1 MGFSDKSAMKVNISG
16 DPIQTV
22 RPLKWYKPDP
32 TIAYGKNI
40 ALTGKSKAGKTFL
53 LCLLGFFRE
62 EFRDDIIDA
71 GFDRVVE
78 AMDKKVLPTVHK
90 IVLIESENNLLKAL
104 NVGAEREVLQPLIDL
119 DVFEIAPITF
129 ERRETELSDK
139 NKVISMR
146 KKEIELCKQR
156 FDLTV
161 RDVIKNEGNHTLFG
175 IDSMTGYKKILD
187 DKLALLYDVV
197 AKRGHAM
204 MDGADTYRQAFYA
217 ARNSWWENTMQ
228 LLRGY
233 KGWQITTFKGD
244 DTPEQYQKPGQDIY
258 RIKWVNGTEYFLD
271 MVYKVIKHTETFR
284 QIELLNGRYVPDNP
298 DDLII
303 DYPMNDRMGA
313 MPLIDSMCE
322 KLLLGV

>member
-1 MGFSDKSAMKVNISG
+1 MGFSSKSAVKAPSEE
-16 DPIQTV
+16 PIQKI
-22 RPLKWYKPDP
+22 RPLKWHKPDP
-32 TIAYGKNI
+32 SIAYGKNI
-40 ALTGKSKAGKTFL
+40 ALTGKSKSGKTFL

-71 GFDRVVE
+71 GYDRVVE
-78 AMDKKVLPTVHK
+78 AMDKKILPTIHK
-90 IVLIESENNLLKAL
+90 IKVIESENNLLKAL
-104 NVGAEREVLQPLIDL
+104 NAGAERKVLQPLIDL
-119 DVFEIAPITF
+119 DTFEIAPIVF
-129 ERRETELSDK
+129 ERKETSLTDQ
-139 NKVISMR
+139 NKIISLR
-146 KKEIELCKQR
+146 KKEIEECKQE

-161 RDVIKNEGNHTLFG
+161 REIVKENGNHVLFA

-187 DKLALLYDVV
+187 DKLALLYEVV
-197 AKRGHAM
+197 QKRPNAM
-204 MDGADTYRQAFYA
+204 MEGADTYRQAFYA
-217 ARNSWWENTMQ
+217 ARNSWWENIMQ

-233 KGWQITTFKGD
+233 KGWQVTTFKGD

-284 QIELLNGRYVPDNP
+284 QVELLNGRYVPDDP
-298 DDLII
+298 DDLMIE
-303 DYPMNDRMGA
+303 YPMNDPMGA